1 MENENILL
9 FVWGT
14 AVVLVL
20 WRSYKYA
27 MQMIECAAGIAVI
40 VLLAVIVHWLMLSV
54 SDGSL
59 REIGLRGVIV
69 INDHV
74 SKLPVSH
81 NQAYESISKLLEP
94 PSSLTTSTGPGV
106 LQQILDFAV
115 QKITPAP
122 APTPIP
128 TPMPTPPPETG
139 LDAIAKWAIG
149 KVFKQE

>member
-9 FVWGT
+9 FIWGT

-27 MQMIECAAGIAVI
+27 MQMIECAISVAVI
-40 VLLAVIVHWLMLSV
+40 VAVAVLVHWLMLSV

-59 REIGLRGVIV
+59 REFGVKGVNV

-74 SKLPVSH
+74 SKIPISRD
-81 NQAYESISKLLEP
+81 QAYQSLSKLVEP
-94 PSSLTTSTGPGV
+94 PSSLTSSTPGV
-106 LQQILDFAV
+106 FRQILDFAV